1 MAGLHVFVV
10 VLLGNSLD
18 NKIRSFFSGSILRI
32 ISVCIVIVILI
43 VVVEGFFFFF
53 LLPDLMGI
61 QVNCFAF
68 PFSYTIL
75 FVFQEWSPV
84 RIGFL
89 DQK

>member
-18 NKIRSFFSGSILRI
+18 KKKIDVFSGSILRI
-32 ISVCIVIVILI
+32 ISVYILI
-43 VVVEGFFFFF
+43 FIVYVEGIVFF
-53 LLPDLMGI
+53 LPDLMGI
-61 QVNCFAF
+61 QVNHFTF
-68 PFSYTIL
+68 PFPYTIP
-75 FVFQEWSPV
+75 FVFQEWSSV

>member
-18 NKIRSFFSGSILRI
+18 KKKIDVFSGSILRI
-32 ISVCIVIVILI
+32 IIVYILI
-43 VVVEGFFFFF
+43 FIVYVEGIVF
-53 LLPDLMGI
+53 LPDLMGI
-61 QVNCFAF
+61 QVNHFKPF
-68 PFSYTIL
+68 PFSYTIP